1 MLRST
6 VTVSPVLTALVDT
19 FLPAVT
25 GEDGGTAYPAA
36 STVGVDRAVAEMVAG
51 LPTVERREF
60 ATLLRAVE
68 SPFVN
73 LLLTGRPTR
82 FTRLSP
88 PRREEYLRGWSRSRL
103 AVKRQGFHA
112 VKRLAASLYYSRPT
126 SEGSHPLW
134 QRIHYEPP
142 PLPAGVPD
150 PLAGLGPIVPEGD
163 VEEDAD
169 VCIVGS
175 GAGGSVVA
183 ARAAAAG
190 YRVVVLETGSWFPG
204 LTYPRVEREAHDRLF
219 LGRGILTTT
228 DHAVGILAG
237 EAVGGATVINWMT
250 CLPPRP
256 EARTEWARDG
266 GMAGVD
272 GPDFDAAFS
281 AISARLHV
289 STRESDVNPSNEALR
304 RGCLA
309 LGYRQG
315 IDWDVIPRNAVAC
328 QSRCGFCTFGCP
340 YAARQSSLTTF
351 LRDALAQG
359 ARLYASTSADSVEVE
374 GGRATGVRARYRS
387 GEQTRTVHVRARAV
401 VVAAG
406 ALETPALLLRSG
418 VRFPGVGLGF
428 RIDPTTALA
437 GEFPEPI
444 RTWEG
449 PHQTVG
455 VYRFQT
461 SDEGAHGPWIEVAP
475 AHPGL
480 AATALPWSGAT
491 AFRRLMERTERV
503 ATPIVLVRDVGEG
516 RVTIDADG
524 RARPQ
529 YTLTSRDR
537 RNLVRGLVETARI
550 LRAAGATRI
559 LSLHTPSIEVG
570 DGSRTL
576 TEANLDTFIAQVQS
590 AGIRENSI
598 ALFTAHPMGSARA
611 GLDPRRSAA
620 RPTGEVHGVEGLWIG
635 DSSLLPSAPGA
646 NPMMSIM
653 ALAWRTSDRLL
664 ARLGGAT
671 VVPPV
676 SG

>member
-1 MLRST
+1 VLRSG
-6 VTVSPVLTALVDT
+6 VAASAALTALVDT
-19 FLPAVT
+19 LLPAVAA
-25 GEDGGTAYPAA
+25 EGGTPPYPAA
-36 STVGVDRAVAEMVAG
+36 SAVGVDRDVAEMVRG
-51 LPTVERREF
+51 LPSGEQREF

-68 SPFVN
+68 SPFIN

-82 FTRLSP
+82 FTRLRP
-88 PRREEYLRGWSRSRL
+88 PEREAYLQSWAASRL

-112 VKRLAASLYYSRPT
+112 VKRLAASLYFSRPT
-126 SEGSHPLW
+126 SGSSHPLW
-134 QRIHYEPP
+134 ERIHYEPP
-142 PLPAGVPD
+142 SSPAGVPD
-150 PLAGLGPIVPEGD
+150 PLAGLGPIVPESD
-163 VEEDAD
+163 VEENAD
-169 VCIVGS
+169 VCVVGS

-204 LTYPRVEREAHDRLF
+204 LGYPRGEREAHDRLF

-237 EAVGGATVINWMT
+237 AAVGGATVINWMT

-256 EARTEWARDG
+256 EARAEWARDG
-266 GMAGVD
+266 GMDGVD
-272 GPDFDAAFS
+272 GPAFERAFS
-281 AISARLHV
+281 AISTRLNV
-289 STRESDVNPSNEALR
+289 STLESEVNASNEVLR
-304 RGCLA
+304 RGSLA

-315 IDWDVIPRNAVAC
+315 TDWEVIPRNAVGC
-328 QSRCGFCTFGCP
+328 RSRCGFCTFGCP

-359 ARLYASTSADSVEVE
+359 ARLYASTAADTVEVVQ
-374 GGRATGVRARYRS
+374 GRAAGVRARYRS
-387 GEQTRTVHVRARAV
+387 DGRTRSVHVRARAV

-418 VRFPGVGLGF
+418 VRHPGVGVGF

-437 GEFPEPI
+437 GEFPQPV
-444 RTWEG
+444 RTWDG
-449 PHQTVG
+449 PHQTIG

-480 AATALPWSGAT
+480 AATALPWSGA
-491 AFRRLMERTERV
+491 AEFRHLMERIEHV

-537 RNLVRGLVETARI
+537 RNLVRGVVETGRI

-570 DGSRTL
+570 DGLRTVS
-576 TEANLDTFIAQVQS
+576 EADLDAFIHRVRS
-590 AGIRENSI
+590 AGIRENSV
-598 ALFTAHPMGSARA
+598 ALFSAHPMGSARA
-611 GLDPRRSAA
+611 GTDPRRSAA
-620 RPTGEVHGVEGLWIG
+620 RPTGEVHGVDGLWIG

-653 ALAWRTSDRLL
+653 ALAWRTSDHLL
-664 ARLGGAT
+664 ARLGGGPAS
-671 VVPPV
+671 PPA